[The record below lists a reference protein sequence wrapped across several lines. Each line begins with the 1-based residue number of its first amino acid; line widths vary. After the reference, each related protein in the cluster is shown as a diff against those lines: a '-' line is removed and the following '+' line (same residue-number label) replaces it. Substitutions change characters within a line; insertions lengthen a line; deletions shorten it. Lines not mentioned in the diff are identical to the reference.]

1 MIMKKTFLI
10 TILTVTLAITY
21 YDKEV
26 NATTFKENVAENSET
41 TESQE
46 QDQYAQ
52 FYTVPLKKEL
62 DQIYVGKNLGFSFNY
77 PSQLK
82 IRNNDDTYHGMV
94 DFESMNPFMSF
105 SVSDFTENP
114 GNLENVEK
122 NIKAVNPDAVA
133 TRIEIG
139 GKPAIKVVFSTQFS
153 SMVEYSIEREPG
165 YFITVRFNFMPNYSF
180 KFAEDC
186 DNIMKTFKVLEPAR
200 S

>member
-1 MIMKKTFLI
+1 M
-10 TILTVTLAITY
+10 
-21 YDKEV
+21 
-26 NATTFKENVAENSET
+26 
-41 TESQE
+41 
-46 QDQYAQ
+46 
-52 FYTVPLKKEL
+52 
-62 DQIYVGKNLGFSFNY
+62 
-77 PSQLK
+77 
-82 IRNNDDTYHGMV
+82 
-94 DFESMNPFMSF
+94 
-105 SVSDFTENP
+105 
-114 GNLENVEK
+114 
-122 NIKAVNPDAVA
+122 NPDAVA